1 MDSRLGPAL
10 NGGGSRTWSQSSQ
23 SSGLEGEEDQ
33 NYSGLGMSGT
43 GGTRGP
49 MSPMNVGRKR
59 ITAFI
64 ADRPLRLKSYTRRR
78 HVPFKRLSEMDITC
92 ATQSLLIQ
100 FCPDF
105 DELLYYGPTVL
116 VQKFLSVSGLVLSD
130 VQPALDSLQSANET
144 LIPAPDATPVK
155 PLKAKKPGLLDMDD
169 DDYSPTVYERKQ
181 KEKIRRKERM
191 EREKK
196 LKQTLAEETVPSG
209 TVLDVNKSFRSR
221 KESLM
226 AKIKET
232 DNVCGCQSF
241 LLILAPDKDACY
253 YYGHPAFVSLF
264 FSTGIAK
271 GNFHTRV
278 NVREF
283 EVEEL
288 DYTLCSVPHCIVS
301 RNSLNRWRLAAQELY
316 NFPKSLPM
324 NLHIC
329 PEEDRSRW
337 MAELDLDP
345 SNLTG
350 KIAVCSLHFKDG
362 YPSDANPLPSR
373 FLQEALNFQ
382 EPQYFGGIKPHTN
395 DSEEN
400 SSLKLVKLPS
410 VIKDVPYSQL
420 VLKTG
425 KRRKGMWRR
434 SFFKVRFGLPLHE
447 RKAFKLVQRA
457 RKDRLGSLIRL
468 RKTGKLFRSTKSY
481 FNFVRK
487 RLIDAQI
494 LEQRPDE
501 STMETSVK
509 LKNEE
514 PDLDTD
520 DGPVELTE
528 DEKLKCLYQLYPRS
542 EVSTMN
548 ARKKYVCSVCQS
560 VCDLFGLFTHM
571 KQVHKGLLCQYCLK
585 LFKRVPDLEQHLKNM
600 HNLRHRFF
608 HSTKEFTNICGSNYS
623 LVCGSCSQMVPYTH
637 LENHGCNKS
646 KKRSFD
652 CPFCDRSFSFQNQ
665 LEMHLCNGWCKGMP
679 WLGNPSRKDT
689 RALYK
694 TLTGLDLDKTF
705 QSSLPKPKML
715 APSKEESKKT
725 DTLFNV
731 TDRQILAKY
740 SRNNVTKS
748 SLEASLI
755 EGLPESGSI
764 FCGMASRGVNNLVRK
779 EINVSG
785 FSYNL
790 QGKLKELNIKP
801 SKALE
806 ELQIT
811 MAGKKFVIEKPQPP
825 KLKKLAT
832 PNTPSSSP
840 PITLSVV
847 PPLKL
852 SVRRQTVTPIDQQ
865 ETPESV
871 VQSKDYPV
879 ESSTRENSAVP
890 PLTKKVAQEPVK
902 KENKTDRINRVAT
915 EIQANWDKIREV
927 MDMFKASC
935 LFCEQAQY
943 ISLDTV
949 FILSHL
955 MIVHDR
961 SKVEEVFEE
970 SPEFCI
976 SRVKKQVRDC
986 RIREIIFN
994 YNLSDDLSE
1003 LITYRCTYCSS
1014 RHFPTYDGLLAH
1026 VAADHSSKML
1036 ACHLCTNV
1044 FMNYGSYLSHICGG
1058 PPHGSQQTPK
1068 AKFNCRFCFKPDMGN
1083 FLDFQFHL
1091 RKNHV
1096 VCEICM
1102 KVMSDQQALL
1112 NHCLTHAQELMCTKC
1127 FLTYDTLLEFRKHLY
1142 LKHEQEHKV
1151 CKQCHQKTWPHVY
1164 HFCVK
1169 PTGSKICEVCEQT
1182 FDNFKAYRVH
1192 IRSHTGAK
1200 PYLCSAT
1207 DCSKSYISRQLLWK
1221 HQIRRHPD
1229 LESSASKGLQ
1239 DKRQKRI
1246 LTKFDATSMES
1257 IDICQLLLKEL
1268 VEDIFPKPIE
1278 PNEGDEDGRNESE
1291 NKEDKENMDTSD
1303 QTSSPGGGNEN
1314 SKDPNPPRDKEFDAI
1329 DAAVR
1334 SIIGPE
1340 GSFDITKS
1348 PIKSPPPMIPA
1359 SDPSPVAGIARSS
1372 LPLPINPHFH
1382 HPTQPQ
1388 SPLLVRTSANASS
1401 PVLIRPQHISSNL
1414 PSALSPSS
1422 SATGIIPNVRMG
1434 QVMPTPASINTP
1446 NMPGYAP
1453 RAPKSNVRLPNIRP
1467 HHLFAK
1473 PSPPQAP
1480 SEILPPNA
1488 KILEPNPPRDTHDAS
1503 SSDPE
1508 VTPVKKQPVVSGI
1521 WNQDLMFIGEAPP
1534 PPIEPNLNNKQKKIK
1549 TLNPTLAKSWDVILS
1564 ESSDESGGEKPRK
1577 PRIVERTPVDRR
1589 ISLRDHDY
1597 CPEVFAMVNEP
1608 VEDLSEMDKLLSQV
1622 AMGPNIVSAE
1632 KEKKRKKK
1640 KKKRKKKKHKKK
1652 EASNEGSS
1660 SSSDSEND
1668 TLDVGSKANLANGY
1682 GISTPQSI
1690 MARRGSGPKPVY
1702 HTPGA
1707 STGVTAGAARPYFT
1721 SSSEDEADSE
1731 DEAGPV
1737 GSSDE
1742 EPRSSDLDTD
1752 FEAEELLANLK
1763 QIQQKGRRS
1772 KPSAKA
1778 ALNKGSNSTPASQ
1791 STPATPSLKLKIKLP
1806 PKPPSPVKLSTF
1818 SNTASNPVQQRP
1830 KARMINTSLNR
1841 KKAQQLK
1848 LTSKPPVIKAPKR
1861 KRASFGTTLHGQP
1874 MSKKMRESLLLNQV
1888 SSSSS
1893 SAAEESEE
1901 ESNLVI
1907 DHDEP
1912 QPAPVAPVAPP
1923 PTSRA
1928 QAAAPPDSYASIDDK
1943 LYCVCQS
1950 PHDDVSEMI
1959 GCDAP
1964 DCRLEWFHFECVG
1977 ILVPPEGQWYCP
1989 ECSQRY
1995 KIRA

>member
-1 MDSRLGPAL
+1 MTL
-10 NGGGSRTWSQSSQ
+10 NSAGSP
-23 SSGLEGEEDQ
+23 L
-33 NYSGLGMSGT
+33 
-43 GGTRGP
+43 
-49 MSPMNVGRKR
+49 NVGRKR

-64 ADRPLRLKSYTRRR
+64 TDRPLRLKSYTRRR
-78 HVPFKRLSEMDITC
+78 HVTFKRAAELDATC
-92 ATQSLLIQ
+92 GTQSLLIQ

-105 DELLYYGPTVL
+105 DELLYSGPSVL
-116 VQKFLSVSGLVLSD
+116 VRKFLSTSGLVLSD
-130 VQPALDSLQSANET
+130 VQPALKSLQSVNET

-155 PLKAKKPGLLDMDD
+155 PLKAKKPGLLDVDD

-181 KEKIRRKERM
+181 KEKLRRKERL

-196 LKQTLAEETVPSG
+196 LKQNLAEEATPSG

-241 LLILAPDKDACY
+241 LLILSPDKDACY
-253 YYGHPAFVSLF
+253 YFGHPAFVSLF

-271 GNFHTRV
+271 DNFHTRV

-345 SNLTG
+345 SNLNG

-382 EPQYFGGIKPHTN
+382 EPQYFGGVKPDLN
-395 DSEEN
+395 DLA
-400 SSLKLVKLPS
+400 SSTSTARVPGI
-410 VIKDVPYSQL
+410 IKDVSYSQL

-425 KRRKGMWRR
+425 KRKRGPWRGTPFKAR
-434 SFFKVRFGLPLHE
+434 SGVPHHQL
-447 RKAFKLVQRA
+447 KALKLVHRA

-481 FNFVRK
+481 FNFVRR
-487 RLIDAQI
+487 RLIGAQI
-494 LEQRPDE
+494 LEHRPDE
-501 STMETSVK
+501 STTESKME
-509 LKNEE
+509 LKHEE
-514 PDLDTD
+514 KELEED

-528 DEKLKCLYQLYPRS
+528 DDKLRCLYQLYPKS

-560 VCDLFGLFTHM
+560 VCDLFGLFIHM

-585 LFKRVPDLEQHLKNM
+585 LFKRVPDLEQHLKNI
-600 HNLRHRFF
+600 HGLRHRFF
-608 HSTKEFTNICGSNYS
+608 HSTREFSKICGSNYS
-623 LVCGSCSQMVPYTH
+623 LVCGSCSQMVPYQQ
-637 LENHGCNKS
+637 LENHACNKS
-646 KKRSFD
+646 KKRTFD

-665 LEMHLCNGWCKGMP
+665 LEMHLCNGWCKGMS

-694 TLTGLDLDKTF
+694 MLTGLDLDKTF
-705 QSSLPKPKML
+705 QSSLPKPKIL
-715 APSKEESKKT
+715 APSKDDFKKA
-725 DTLFNV
+725 DMVFNV
-731 TDRQILAKY
+731 NDRQILAKY
-740 SRNNVTKS
+740 SRNNAPKS
-748 SLEASLI
+748 SLQASLI

-764 FCGMASRGVNNLVRK
+764 FCGMDSRGVNNLVRK

-785 FSYNL
+785 FTYDL
-790 QGKLKELNIKP
+790 RTKLKELNIKP
-801 SKALE
+801 TKALE

-811 MAGKKFVIEKPQPP
+811 LAGKKFVIEQPKPV
-825 KLKKLAT
+825 KVKKLAVSNTTT
-832 PNTPSSSP
+832 PVASP
-840 PITLSVV
+840 PVNLSVV

-852 SVRRQTVTPIDQQ
+852 SVRRQTVTPVDQENDVKNAPKADDVPTESTTRQ
-865 ETPESV
+865 ESTVSFS
-871 VQSKDYPV
+871 SK
-879 ESSTRENSAVP
+879 
-890 PLTKKVAQEPVK
+890 KEPVK

-915 EIQANWDKIREV
+915 EIQANWEKIREL
-927 MDMFKASC
+927 MDLFKATC

-943 ISLDTV
+943 ISVDTV

-955 MIVHDR
+955 TIIHDR
-961 SKVEEVFEE
+961 SQVEEVFEE

-994 YNLSDDLSE
+994 YNLSEDFSDL
-1003 LITYRCTYCSS
+1003 TYRCTYCQS

-1026 VAADHSSKML
+1026 VAADHNSKML

-1102 KVMSDQQALL
+1102 KIMENQEALL

-1169 PTGSKICEVCEQT
+1169 PTGSKVCEVCEQS

-1221 HQIRRHPD
+1221 HQIRRHPE
-1229 LESSASKGLQ
+1229 LESSATKGLQ
-1239 DKRQKRI
+1239 DKRQKR
-1246 LTKFDATSMES
+1246 LLAKFDATSVES
-1257 IDICQLLLKEL
+1257 IDICQLLLKEFI
-1268 VEDIFPKPIE
+1268 EEIFPKPIE
-1278 PNEGDEDGRNESE
+1278 AKEEEDGDEKE
-1291 NKEDKENMDTSD
+1291 NKEDKENMDISAQISNSGSAT
-1303 QTSSPGGGNEN
+1303 EN
-1314 SKDPNPPRDKEFDAI
+1314 SKDPDPPRDKEFDAI

-1348 PIKSPPPMIPA
+1348 PIKSPPPMMP
-1359 SDPSPVAGIARSS
+1359 SNDPPPLPSSGIACS
-1372 LPLPINPHFH
+1372 LSGPINANFH
-1382 HPTQPQ
+1382 HPTHAQ
-1388 SPLLVRTSANASS
+1388 SPLIVRTSVNAS
-1401 PVLIRPQHISSNL
+1401 PVLIRPQQSQSNL
-1414 PSALSPSS
+1414 TS
-1422 SATGIIPNVRMG
+1422 TPNIRVG
-1434 QVMPTPASINTP
+1434 QVMPTPSNINVP
-1446 NMPGYAP
+1446 SMPGYAP

-1473 PSPPQAP
+1473 PSPPRTP

-1488 KILEPNPPRDTHDAS
+1488 KILEPNPPRDAQDAS
-1503 SSDPE
+1503 SSDSE
-1508 VTPVKKQPVVSGI
+1508 LTPVKKQPVVSGI

-1534 PPIEPNLNNKQKKIK
+1534 PPIEPTLNNKQKKIK

-1564 ESSDESGGEKPRK
+1564 ESSDESGSEKPRK

-1608 VEDLSEMDKLLSQV
+1608 IEDLSEMDKLLSQV

-1652 EASNEGSS
+1652 ETNNEGSS

-1668 TLDVGSKANLANGY
+1668 AIDVGSKTNVANGY

-1707 STGVTAGAARPYFT
+1707 STGVTAGAARPFFT
-1721 SSSEDEADSE
+1721 SSSDDEADSD
-1731 DEAGPV
+1731 DEV
-1737 GSSDE
+1737 IGSSDE

-1772 KPSAKA
+1772 KPTAKA
-1778 ALNKGSNSTPASQ
+1778 ALNKASNPALT

-1806 PKPPSPVKLSTF
+1806 PKPPSPVKLSTITNV
-1818 SNTASNPVQQRP
+1818 SNNTAQQRP

-1841 KKAQQLK
+1841 KKAQQTK
-1848 LTSKPPVIKAPKR
+1848 LAPKPPAVKPAKK

-1888 SSSSS
+1888 SSSTSS
-1893 SAAEESEE
+1893 EAEESDE

-1907 DHDEP
+1907 DHGEP
-1912 QPAPVAPVAPP
+1912 HSVAALPTPP
-1923 PTSRA
+1923 PSSRA
-1928 QAAAPPDSYASIDDK
+1928 LVNSDTYASIDDK

-1989 ECSQRY
+1989 ECTQRY
-1995 KIRA
+1995 KIRG